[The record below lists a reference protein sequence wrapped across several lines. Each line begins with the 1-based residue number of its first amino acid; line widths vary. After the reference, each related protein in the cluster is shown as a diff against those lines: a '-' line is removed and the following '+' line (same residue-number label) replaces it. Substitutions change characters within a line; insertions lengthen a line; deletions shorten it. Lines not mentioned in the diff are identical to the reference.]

1 MSVQSEQRWKRR
13 GQRENNEQA
22 ALAGMITGLGLPRS
36 PRVVVA
42 AETTRNHT
50 RAYVRQ
56 WMAANAADYDG
67 YTALAEAANAALRLP
82 EDCLDDETHW
92 IWDEAL
98 LAIEREEGGEE

>member
-22 ALAGMITGLGLPRS
+22 ALAGMIAGLGLPRS
-36 PRVVVA
+36 PRVA
-42 AETTRNHT
+42 AATTTRNHT

-56 WMAANAADYDG
+56 WMVANIHEVDN
-67 YTALAEAANAALRLP
+67 YTLLAEAAADKLDLP
-82 EDCLDDETHW
+82 QEWLDDETHW

-98 LAIEREEGGEE
+98 LAIEREEGGKA

>member
-22 ALAGMITGLGLPRS
+22 ALAGMVAGLGLPRS
-36 PRVVVA
+36 PRVA
-42 AETTRNHT
+42 ATTATRNHT

-56 WMAANAADYDG
+56 WMAANAAEYGDG

-98 LAIEREEGGEE
+98 RAIEREGGEA

>member
-22 ALAGMITGLGLPRS
+22 ALAGMIAGLGLHRS
-36 PRVVVA
+36 PRVA
-42 AETTRNHT
+42 AATTTRNHT

-56 WMAANAADYDG
+56 WMAAHAAEYGDG
-67 YTALAEAANAALRLP
+67 YTALAEGANASLRLP

-98 LAIEREEGGEE
+98 LAIEREGGEA

>member
-22 ALAGMITGLGLPRS
+22 ALAGMIAGLGLPRS

-42 AETTRNHT
+42 TTTRNHT

-56 WMAANAADYDG
+56 WMTAHAAEYDG
-67 YTALAEAANAALRLP
+67 GCTSLAEGANAALRLP
-82 EDCLDDETHW
+82 VDCLDDETHW
-92 IWDEAL
+92 IWDEAFR
-98 LAIEREEGGEE
+98 AIEREGGEA

>member
-22 ALAGMITGLGLPRS
+22 ALAGMVAGLGLPRS
-36 PRVVVA
+36 PRVVA
-42 AETTRNHT
+42 AATTRNHT

-56 WMAANAADYDG
+56 WMAAHAAEYDG
-67 YTALAEAANAALRLP
+67 CTALAEGANAALRLP
-82 EDCLDDETHW
+82 ADCLDDETHW

-98 LAIEREEGGEE
+98 RAIEREGGKA

>member
-22 ALAGMITGLGLPRS
+22 ALAGMVAGLGLPRS
-36 PRVVVA
+36 PRVA
-42 AETTRNHT
+42 AAATTTRNHT

-56 WMAANAADYDG
+56 WMAAHAAEYDG
-67 YTALAEAANAALRLP
+67 CTALAEGANAALRLP
-82 EDCLDDETHW
+82 VDCLDDETHW

-98 LAIEREEGGEE
+98 RAIEREGGEA